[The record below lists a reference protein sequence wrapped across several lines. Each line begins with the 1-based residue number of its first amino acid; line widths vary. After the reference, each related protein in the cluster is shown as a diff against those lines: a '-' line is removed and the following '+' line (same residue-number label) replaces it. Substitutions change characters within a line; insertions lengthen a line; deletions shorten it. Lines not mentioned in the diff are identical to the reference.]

1 MQSPLMG
8 TAPKNPI
15 AVMSGH
21 WQTTLVNNQI
31 NIKMATKSSIHIKPC
46 NVKSSGAHNRRTT
59 EYMRNINKSKIYIV
73 PELTADN
80 EQWMNPGFGDPDLQV
95 HYDNIKRMVKE
106 KTGRAMQEKERERKG
121 KNGKIIKVAGCS
133 PIREG
138 VLLIRPDTTL
148 ADVQK
153 FGEECRRR
161 WGITPLQIFLHK
173 DEGHWLSGQPEAGD
187 KESFKVGERWIKPNY
202 HAHIVFDWMNHD
214 TGKSRKLNDED
225 MTEMQSLASDILL
238 MERGQSKVITGKE
251 HLERNDFIIEKQK
264 AELQRMDAAKRHKE
278 EQIGLAEQKLKQV
291 KSEIRTDKLKK
302 TATNA
307 ATAIASGVGSLFGSG
322 KLKDLE
328 QANEKLCQEVAKRD
342 KGIDEL
348 KAKMQQMQEQ
358 HGKQIRNLQGIHN
371 QELEAK
377 DREISRLNS
386 LLEKAHKWFPMLK
399 EMLRMEKLCAVIG
412 FTKDMIESL
421 LTKEEAIQCSGKI
434 YSEEHRRKFDIKNDI
449 FRVEK
454 SSVDDDK
461 LVLTINRLPIGEWF
475 KEQWEKLRQGL
486 RQSAEEPRKSRG
498 FRM

>member
-1 MQSPLMG
+1 
-8 TAPKNPI
+8 
-15 AVMSGH
+15 
-21 WQTTLVNNQI
+21 
-31 NIKMATKSSIHIKPC
+31 MATKSSIHIKPC
-46 NVKSSGAHNRRTT
+46 RVTSSGAHNRRTA
-59 EYMRNINKSKIYIV
+59 EYMRNIGKSQIYIV
-73 PELTADN
+73 LELTSNN
-80 EQWMNPGFGDPDLQV
+80 EQWINPGFGSPDLQA
-95 HYDNIKRMVKE
+95 HYENIKRMVKE

-148 ADVQK
+148 ADVRK
-153 FGEECRRR
+153 FGEECQRR

-173 DEGHWLSGQPEAGD
+173 DEGHWLSGQPETGD
-187 KESFKVGERWIKPNY
+187 RESFQVGEKWFKPNY

-238 MERGQSKVITGKE
+238 MERGQSKAVTGKE

-278 EQIGLAEQKLKQV
+278 EQIDLAEQELKQV

-307 ATAIASGVGSLFGSG
+307 ATAIASGIGSLFGSG

-328 QANEKLCQEVAKRD
+328 QANEKLRQEVAKRD

-377 DREISRLNS
+377 DMEISRLNS
-386 LLEKAHKWFPMLK
+386 LLEKAHRWFPMFK

-421 LTKEEAIQCSGKI
+421 LTKKEAIQCSGKI
-434 YSEEHRRKFDIKNDI
+434 YSEEHRRKFDIKNDV

-454 SSVDDDK
+454 HPMDSGK
-461 LVLTINRLPIGEWF
+461 LMLTINRQPIGEWF
-475 KEQWEKLRQGL
+475 KEQFDKLRQSL
-486 RQSAEEPRKSRG
+486 RILAEEPRKSRG
-498 FRM
+498 FKL

>member
-1 MQSPLMG
+1 
-8 TAPKNPI
+8 
-15 AVMSGH
+15 
-21 WQTTLVNNQI
+21 
-31 NIKMATKSSIHIKPC
+31 MATKSSIHIKPC
-46 NVKSSGAHNRRTT
+46 RIASSEAHNRRTA
-59 EYMRNINKSKIYIV
+59 EYMRNIGESRIYVV
-73 PELTADN
+73 PELSTDN
-80 EQWMNPGFGDPDLQV
+80 EQWINPDFGTPELRT
-95 HYDNIKRMVKE
+95 HYDNIKQMVKE

-148 ADVQK
+148 ADVRK
-153 FGEECRRR
+153 FGEECQRR

-173 DEGHWLSGQPEAGD
+173 DEGHWLNGQPEAED
-187 KESFKVGERWIKPNY
+187 RESFQVGSRWFKPNY
-202 HAHIVFDWMNHD
+202 HAHIVFDWMNHE
-214 TGKSRKLNDED
+214 TGKSRKLNDDD
-225 MTEMQSLASDILL
+225 MMQMQTLASDILL
-238 MERGQSKVITGKE
+238 MERGQSKVVTGKE

-278 EQIGLAEQKLKQV
+278 EQINLAEQELKQV

-302 TATNA
+302 TATTA
-307 ATAIASGVGSLFGSG
+307 ATAITSGVASLFGSG

-328 QANEKLCQEVAKRD
+328 QANEKLRQEVAKRD

-377 DREISRLNS
+377 DREISRLNT
-386 LLEKAHKWFPMLK
+386 LLEKAFNWFPMLK
-399 EMLRMEKLCAVIG
+399 EMLKMEKLCTVIG
-412 FTKDMIESL
+412 FTKDMIDCL
-421 LTKEEAIQCSGKI
+421 LTKKEAIRCNGKI
-434 YSEEHRRKFDIKNDI
+434 YFEEHKRRFEIKNDV
-449 FRVEK
+449 FKVEK
-454 SSVDDDK
+454 SSVDNNK
-461 LVLTINRLPIGEWF
+461 LVLTINRQPISEWF

-498 FRM
+498 FKL